1 MRAAIFT
8 LWMPSAHRQ
17 GGYVPNAAR
26 LVVPL
31 NIEKMFERPDV
42 DQLVEAF
49 QLVEGPDEIRA
60 FLTDLCTPREIC
72 DFAQRLQVARYLD
85 EGEPYVEVQARTG
98 ASSTTVSRVSKSLNG
113 EYGGFPAWHHTQN
126 RCSNQYPSIQ
136 DRLSR
141 QTTTLETILE
151 DIRSDARP
159 NPLSGRHHSHL
170 YK

>member
-1 MRAAIFT
+1 
-8 LWMPSAHRQ
+8 MPSAHRQ

-85 EGEPYVEVQARTG
+85 EGEC
-98 ASSTTVSRVSKSLNG
+98 N
-113 EYGGFPAWHHTQN
+113 H
-126 RCSNQYPSIQ
+126 
-136 DRLSR
+136 
-141 QTTTLETILE
+141 
-151 DIRSDARP
+151 
-159 NPLSGRHHSHL
+159 
-170 YK
+170 